1 MNMKKITLKISAIVL
16 FAMSA
21 LQVQAQNCPELFIDP
36 GVYKLA
42 TCNLAGG
49 DLYMTINGATGQ
61 LEWAAEITG
70 AAEATQLWTIQDHRE
85 PAGSGFV
92 EITADLS
99 SLGAGSWTMIVDQ
112 ASYDGPGDSD
122 NQVTITARSG
132 DPVSDTADSNYG
144 FDQFQ
149 RRKATG
155 WTGAGNNAL
164 FAKPPGQGNFRY
176 TTSPV
181 AAAGDPVVFLSGGT
195 INDIRFIFVEPLS
208 TEEFDASSVFIS
220 NPVKDELSI
229 EGLNQSIKQ
238 IAIYDLLGK
247 QVLISDID
255 DSESVKLDV
264 SSFTSG
270 LYIVKI
276 EGENGAS
283 ITKKIIKE

>member
-1 MNMKKITLKISAIVL
+1 MKKITSKIIAIVL

-61 LEWAAEITG
+61 LEWADEITT
-70 AAEATQLWTIQDHRE
+70 APNDATQLWTVQDHRE

-99 SLGAGSWTMIVDQ
+99 ALSAGPWTMIVDQ
-112 ASYDGPGDSD
+112 TTYDGPGDTD
-122 NQVTITARSG
+122 GVITVTARTG
-132 DPVSDTADSNYG
+132 DPISDTMDANYG

-155 WTGAGNNAL
+155 WSGAGNNAL

-176 TTSPV
+176 SV
-181 AAAGDPVVFLSGGT
+181 APAMAGDPVVFNDGGT
-195 INDIRFIFVEPLS
+195 INDIRFILVTPLS
-208 TEEFDASSVFIS
+208 TEEFDTSSVFIS

-238 IAIYDLLGK
+238 ITVYNLLGK
-247 QVLISDID
+247 EVISSNLED
-255 DSESVKLDV
+255 DASSTKLDV
-264 SSFTSG
+264 STLTTG
-270 LYIVKI
+270 MYIVKLQ
-276 EGENGAS
+276 GENGAS
-283 ITKKIIKE
+283 FTKKIIKE